1 MERKLASVQKITGTS
16 PIEGA
21 DRIEI
26 ANVLGWQCV
35 TQKSNNFKPGDLV
48 VYFEIDSLIPIK
60 PWSQFLQKKPEQT
73 EARLKTIKLKGQ
85 FSQGLILPL
94 SAIELNGKPLEVEKF
109 NEGDD
114 LTELLEIKKWEP
126 EIPAQLRG
134 QIVGLFPGFVSKTDE
149 TRIQSCPSVLE
160 KNKGLVCFVTEKVD
174 GSSITV
180 FRVPRD
186 TPGLPVKYLENNE
199 DEWIFGVC
207 SRNLC
212 VARAED
218 NAFWKA
224 VEMLDLKSKLESYG
238 KPIVLQGELYGQGVQ
253 HNKLQVPTLRIAWF
267 NVVDPVGRRYFNFDE
282 FKQTIE
288 ELGLTTVPILDEN
301 LILDHDVPQLVTMSI
316 GKSKLNDKVW
326 REGIVIR
333 PKVEMQ
339 ERHLGRFS
347 FKVINPEF
355 LLKYDE

>member
-1 MERKLASVQKITGTS
+1 MERKLASIQKIISTS

-21 DRIEI
+21 DKIEI

-48 VYFEIDSLIPIK
+48 VYFEIDSLIPIRA
-60 PWSQFLQKKPEQT
+60 WSAFLQKKPEQT

-85 FSQGLILPL
+85 VSQGLILPI
-94 SAIELNGKPLEVEKF
+94 SAIEVDGIALDPSKY

-114 LTELLEIKKWEP
+114 ITDLLGITKWEA

-134 QIVGLFPGFVSKTDE
+134 QVVGLFPAFISKTDE

-160 KNKGLVCFVTEKVD
+160 KNKGLECFITEKVD

-180 FRVPRD
+180 FMVPRD

-199 DEWIFGVC
+199 DEYIFGVC

-212 VARAED
+212 VAHAED

-224 VEMLDLKSKLESYG
+224 VEILDLENKLKAYG

-253 HNKLQVPTLRIAWF
+253 RNKLQELSLKIAWF
-267 NVVDPVGRRYFNFDE
+267 NVADPLTRRYFNFDE

-288 ELGLTTVPILDEN
+288 ELGLTTVPIVDEN
-301 LILDHDVPQLVTMSI
+301 FILNHDVNQLVTLSI
-316 GKSKLNDKVW
+316 DKSKLNNKIW